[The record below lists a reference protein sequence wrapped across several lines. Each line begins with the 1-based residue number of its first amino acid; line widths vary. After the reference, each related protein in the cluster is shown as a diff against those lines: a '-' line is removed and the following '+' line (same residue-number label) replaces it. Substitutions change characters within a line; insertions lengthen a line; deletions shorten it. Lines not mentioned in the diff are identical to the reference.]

1 MGEITLTRENTEYHQ
16 DAGKSRVDLI
26 PILATEELGRVMG
39 YGAEKYGV
47 NNWTQHAGR
56 WAWTQL
62 TASALRHI
70 YVWMRGEDNDPE
82 SGLNH
87 LAHALA
93 NLAMLLDLVLLKQG
107 EDDRNPVYSEGY
119 GLPMP
124 EWTLSQIDT
133 LYVDLLHD
141 DTK

>member
-1 MGEITLTRENTEYHQ
+1 M
-16 DAGKSRVDLI
+16 
-26 PILATEELGRVMG
+26 EELGRVMG

-56 WAWTQL
+56 WEWTQL

-70 YVWMRGEDNDPE
+70 YVWMRGEDDDPE

-93 NLAMLLDLVLLKQG
+93 NLAMLLDLVLLKRG
-107 EDDRNPVYSEGY
+107 EDDRNPVYTEKRMTPYAGY
-119 GLPMP
+119 LLDMV
-124 EWTLSQIDT
+124 IMD
-133 LYVDLLHD
+133 DILLHD
-141 DTK
+141 DTQ